1 MDKNQFNK
9 LFGEFIRQKRI
20 AKNWSQSEL
29 ADKLN
34 NNFQNISRLE
44 RGEISSTLYWIDGLA
59 KAFGELLSDI
69 IIEFENYK
77 NQNIEDGDGD

>member
-44 RGEISSTLYWIDGLA
+44 RGEISPTLYWIDGLA
-59 KAFGELLSDI
+59 KAFDELLSDI